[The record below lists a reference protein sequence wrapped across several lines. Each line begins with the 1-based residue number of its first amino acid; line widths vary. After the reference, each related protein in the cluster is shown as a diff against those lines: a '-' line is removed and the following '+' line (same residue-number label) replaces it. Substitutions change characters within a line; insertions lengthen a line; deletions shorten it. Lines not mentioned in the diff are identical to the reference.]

1 MHHYLGLEFP
11 RICKL
16 LGVTLLIGR
25 AFHIGQIFPV
35 GLKQNLSQGLLN
47 RWTSQL
53 DLGITAG
60 GLERT
65 VSVHNST

>member
-1 MHHYLGLEFP
+1 MSV
-11 RICKL
+11 KKT
-16 LGVTLLIGR
+16 V
-25 AFHIGQIFPV
+25 AFVYF
-35 GLKQNLSQGLLN
+35 LNLHSRLDQGLLN

-60 GLERT
+60 GLERA

>member
-1 MHHYLGLEFP
+1 MAQLVEIHIHFLGIEPMRSFV
-11 RICKL
+11 
-16 LGVTLLIGR
+16 GVSTYFSKYQCVIM
-25 AFHIGQIFPV
+25 
-35 GLKQNLSQGLLN
+35 QGLLN

-60 GLERT
+60 ALERA